1 MSLRT
6 DNAPDNS
13 LTVTLELT
21 PAEAAALNTRA
32 SEQGTDIETVLHRI
46 IAQITPVA
54 EPESLASPSDETP
67 PLTEKQKAAI
77 AVLDSWRLEDATDDE
92 EELRRRDAEFEDFK
106 ANINRWRAEEGR
118 PPAFR

>member
-13 LTVTLELT
+13 LTVTLELK
-21 PAEAAALNTRA
+21 PAEAAALN
-32 SEQGTDIETVLHRI
+32 TDIETVLHRI

>member
-13 LTVTLELT
+13 LTVTLELK

-54 EPESLASPSDETP
+54 EPESLASPSEETP